1 MITAAKRHFQYL
13 DLIIHASYINLLNF
27 NLKVFLR
34 SRQQV
39 CASFLIM
46 SNVKPTTSHASS
58 YNSALKRAE

>member
-39 CASFLIM
+39 SAFFPNHI
-46 SNVKPTTSHASS
+46 KRTTNNNPCLDLQFS
-58 YNSALKRAE
+58 LKKS